1 MKTNLFKPQYTI
13 LQNVLYDKNDV
24 DCVFVPTS
32 LWQFLCSSHFLC
44 PWNVYI
50 SFISFKCLIF
60 FLGFNVDLIS
70 NDDSSGPCRHISG
83 PNRPRDLQSINSREP
98 WDSSRNRWILKVFP
112 GSTIAM
118 VGSWMKCQTFVISK
132 CIYIRRFI
140 NTSDQV
146 ISIVQARYFIFHECR
161 KLKCDN
167 WIYFALLG
175 ILLSS
180 LWAKFPFLLVILLTD
195 FPMIFAWFSKKIVY
209 IVDNFVIL
217 TFFFMCDLYHEGNE
231 IVLFRCKEEQIPHIR

>member
-24 DCVFVPTS
+24 DCFFVPTS

-70 NDDSSGPCRHISG
+70 NDDSSGQCWHVSG
-83 PNRPRDLQSINSREP
+83 PNRPGDLQSINSREY
-98 WDSSRNRWILKVFP
+98 WDSSINRWILNVFP

-118 VGSWMKCQTFVISK
+118 VGSWMKCQKFVISK

-146 ISIVQARYFIFHECR
+146 ISIVQVRSTGVESCIAIIEYT
-161 KLKCDN
+161 
-167 WIYFALLG
+167 LLCWVFFYLHCG
-175 ILLSS
+175 LN
-180 LWAKFPFLLVILLTD
+180 FL
-195 FPMIFAWFSKKIVY
+195 FS
-209 IVDNFVIL
+209 
-217 TFFFMCDLYHEGNE
+217 
-231 IVLFRCKEEQIPHIR
+231 

>member
-24 DCVFVPTS
+24 DCFFVPTS

-98 WDSSRNRWILKVFP
+98 RLVKKSLNFKSISRQHNRHGWFLNEVSNI
-112 GSTIAM
+112 
-118 VGSWMKCQTFVISK
+118 
-132 CIYIRRFI
+132 
-140 NTSDQV
+140 
-146 ISIVQARYFIFHECR
+146 
-161 KLKCDN
+161 CD
-167 WIYFALLG
+167 F
-175 ILLSS
+175 
-180 LWAKFPFLLVILLTD
+180 
-195 FPMIFAWFSKKIVY
+195 
-209 IVDNFVIL
+209 
-217 TFFFMCDLYHEGNE
+217 
-231 IVLFRCKEEQIPHIR
+231 

>member
-24 DCVFVPTS
+24 DCFFVPTS

-132 CIYIRRFI
+132 CIYILDGSLTRLTKWFPL
-140 NTSDQV
+140 
-146 ISIVQARYFIFHECR
+146 YKH
-161 KLKCDN
+161 
-167 WIYFALLG
+167 G
-175 ILLSS
+175 ILFSTSVESWNAIIEYTL
-180 LWAKFPFLLVILLTD
+180 LCWVFFYLHCGLNFL
-195 FPMIFAWFSKKIVY
+195 FS
-209 IVDNFVIL
+209 
-217 TFFFMCDLYHEGNE
+217 
-231 IVLFRCKEEQIPHIR
+231 

>member
-1 MKTNLFKPQYTI
+1 MSFTTKMTLIASLFQRVYDSSF
-13 LQNVLYDKNDV
+13 VLLIF
-24 DCVFVPTS
+24 FVHGMS
-32 LWQFLCSSHFLC
+32 IFLSYLSNN
-44 PWNVYI
+44 WY
-50 SFISFKCLIF
+50 F

-118 VGSWMKCQTFVISK
+118 VGSWMKCQKFVISK

-146 ISIVQARYFIFHECR
+146 ISIVQARYFILWFNTSTGVESCNAIIEYT
-161 KLKCDN
+161 LLC
-167 WIYFALLG
+167 WIFFNLHCGLD
-175 ILLSS
+175 
-180 LWAKFPFLLVILLTD
+180 FLFSWLFYSRIFQWFSHD
-195 FPMIFAWFSKKIVY
+195 FPNKLFTLLI
-209 IVDNFVIL
+209 IL
-217 TFFFMCDLYHEGNE
+217 WY
-231 IVLFRCKEEQIPHIR
+231 